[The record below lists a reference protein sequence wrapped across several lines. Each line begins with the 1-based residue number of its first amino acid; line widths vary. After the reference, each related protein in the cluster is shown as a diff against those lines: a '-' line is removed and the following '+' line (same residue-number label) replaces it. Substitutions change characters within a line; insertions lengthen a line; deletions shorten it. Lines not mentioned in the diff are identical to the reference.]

1 MQQKIIYN
9 LHINE
14 LYHYQFFSTVAFFL
28 YLLLTP
34 SSPTMTPASTVS
46 RSMRATV
53 IPAANGATDLDELW
67 AVTRGELVE
76 VVSDWEGK
84 DGLMSVAAT
93 DTLTTDA
100 LVGTV
105 KIYILAE
112 TMNNYI
118 V

>member
-1 MQQKIIYN
+1 
-9 LHINE
+9 
-14 LYHYQFFSTVAFFL
+14 
-28 YLLLTP
+28 
-34 SSPTMTPASTVS
+34 MTPASTVS

-53 IPAANGATDLDELW
+53 IPAANGPGATDLDELW
-67 AVTRGELVE
+67 AATRGELVE

-93 DTLTTDA
+93 DMLTTDA